1 MRDVLPGGSSFG
13 AGQSMVVGTCVE
25 KWRIEGWA
33 SNLNHSQNE
42 LANGFVRSRS
52 SPAPKPPLAIYVAIE
67 AADGLIL
74 QARLHAHS
82 LQGHAMWD

>member
-25 KWRIEGWA
+25 KWKIEGWA

-42 LANGFVRSRS
+42 LANGFEVEVALPQSLRS
-52 SPAPKPPLAIYVAIE
+52 LC
-67 AADGLIL
+67 
-74 QARLHAHS
+74 
-82 LQGHAMWD
+82 M